1 MLADASQVQVGATE
15 ATVLPLVGRYGGY
28 KWKTE
33 PLSPRED
40 WSDRDEYDYQKNL
53 LSDYRFSLEVS
64 PFGLLTTNGH
74 FGQRGRVTQS
84 IRATINTLPARL
96 RAVFG
101 LRDWGTAVDLS
112 IRGGRVQSVSGMVLV
127 EGRSRWLGHEWEFA
141 SAMPEHGIQ
150 ANVFFVE
157 SGILEM
163 ENNGGAIIQDIFT
176 PKASEEEVQTSRKF
190 NTACLT
196 SIRGCDGF
204 CDFTPRTLEYLKQ
217 HPDAAGNIIPPKC
230 P

>member
-1 MLADASQVQVGATE
+1 
-15 ATVLPLVGRYGGY
+15 
-28 KWKTE
+28 
-33 PLSPRED
+33 
-40 WSDRDEYDYQKNL
+40 
-53 LSDYRFSLEVS
+53 
-64 PFGLLTTNGH
+64 
-74 FGQRGRVTQS
+74 
-84 IRATINTLPARL
+84 
-96 RAVFG
+96 
-101 LRDWGTAVDLS
+101 
-112 IRGGRVQSVSGMVLV
+112 MVLV

-150 ANVFFVE
+150 ANVFVVQ
-157 SGILEM
+157 SGILAM
-163 ENNGGAIIQDIFT
+163 ENHGGAIIQDIFT

-196 SIRGCDGF
+196 GIRGCDRF